1 MTDVKLERALK
12 KSNLVSTIMSVVV
25 ALLTTMSIGYGFYYN
40 TKSTLETHD
49 KDIQEMRK
57 EIESTKLKVTDIE
70 IFRGVSDAEIKNLE
84 EKVDKID
91 EKLDKILLK
100 IQ

>member
-1 MTDVKLERALK
+1 MTDSNLEKALK

-25 ALLTTMSIGYGFYYN
+25 AIFTTMSIGFGFYYH
-40 TKSTLETHD
+40 TKSTLEAHD
-49 KDIQEMRK
+49 RDIQQMRQD
-57 EIESTKLKVTDIE
+57 IEETKLKVTDIE
-70 IFRGVSDAEIKNLE
+70 IFRGVSNAEIKNLE

-100 IQ
+100 MQ